1 MTARGFVLLLLST
14 HWIFAQTQTGKTPSG
29 MMTLFLQPNARATI
43 HLGSG
48 YVSSVRLPDD
58 VSSIV
63 IGDPSRFKAEHA
75 DAEPRL
81 VFLKT
86 VTDDAARSYALITTR
101 SGEML
106 GLDLVGLGK
115 GAESALLDL
124 FIDCRR
130 ERRTLVVSASETSTS
145 AGNPAAPLP
154 SAEPDLIGRELE
166 RQRTA
171 SFPYWNRVPLAA
183 AVGDSRGDGQRTIVG
198 FSIVNRS
205 DAVIEMLPPQVEL
218 AGSSAGKKRKQL
230 KAQPVLVSE
239 YRMTSRRIGVGERV
253 DGVVQFE
260 RPAFKE
266 AGETLRLRLARS
278 DQVDHPLIL
287 PIPFTAAPQGNLP

>member
-1 MTARGFVLLLLST
+1 MTARCFVLLLLST
-14 HWIFAQTQTGKTPSG
+14 QWIFAQTQTGKTSSG
-29 MMTLFLQPNARATI
+29 MMTLFLRPNARATI

-48 YVSSVRLPDD
+48 YVSSVRFPDD

-86 VTDDAARSYALITTR
+86 VTDEAARSNALITTR

-106 GLDLVGLGK
+106 ELDLVGVGK

-130 ERRTLVVSASETSTS
+130 ERRTLVVSASETLSS
-145 AGNPAAPLP
+145 AGNPAAPLA
-154 SAEPDLIGRELE
+154 SAEPDLIGQELE
-166 RQRTA
+166 RQRKVT
-171 SFPYWNRVPLAA
+171 FPYWNRAPFAA
-183 AVGDSRGDGQRTIVG
+183 AVGDCMGDGQRTIVG

-205 DAVIEMLPPQVEL
+205 NTVIEMLPPQVDL
-218 AGSSAGKKRKQL
+218 AGSAAGKKRKQL

-239 YRMTSRRIGVGERV
+239 YRMTSRRIGPGERV
-253 DGVVQFE
+253 DGVVEFE

-266 AGETLRLRLARS
+266 AEEALRLHLAPA

-287 PIPFTAAPQGNLP
+287 PIPFTAARQGSLR